1 MLGFNKVNNLN
12 KKILYH
18 RFIFLNKLI
27 AFTFSFL
34 ILSFYFSFILIIGFK
49 PEMLGIMLVNS
60 YITVGIVLGL
70 SIIIFSILLTLIYTL
85 ISNNFLDKIKNKL
98 KE

>member
-1 MLGFNKVNNLN
+1 MLGFNKINNL
-12 KKILYH
+12 KKKTLYN

-34 ILSFYFSFILIIGFK
+34 ILAFYFSFILIIGFK
-49 PEMLGIMLVNS
+49 PDILGILLNKS

-85 ISNNFLDKIKNKL
+85 ISNNFLDKIKEKL
-98 KE
+98 K